1 MEPQPRYD
9 AEQTGPDAWTVR
21 RQEPDSPTGL
31 TAQWSNYLR
40 QQKQTTADP
49 VEVTLPSG
57 MKVRARR
64 PNLLLL
70 LRTGRVPN
78 TLAPRVE
85 QLIKIAQDGGEEG
98 VKADIVREQQENP
111 AQFQATWRSMI
122 ELVWCEAVD
131 EPRFTRTP
139 EHEPNALPVFG
150 VSDVDAE
157 YLFMFAQGVDETVA
171 TFLDRRE
178 RALASLG
185 DGPSSEPVRIG
196 PRDDDGDQPADG

>member
-1 MEPQPRYD
+1 MEPRANGAATD
-9 AEQTGPDAWTVR
+9 TSLTG
-21 RQEPDSPTGL
+21 
-31 TAQWSNYLR
+31 QWSNYLR

-70 LRTGRVPN
+70 LRTGRIPN

-85 QLIKIAQDGGEEG
+85 QLIKIAQDGGEAA
-98 VKADIVREQQENP
+98 VRADMVREQTENP
-111 AQFQATWRSMI
+111 AQFQVTWRSMI
-122 ELVWCEAVD
+122 ELIWCEAVE

-139 EHEPNALPVFG
+139 ESDPTALPVFG

-171 TFLDRRE
+171 TFLDRRH
-178 RALASLG
+178 RALASVG
-185 DGPSSEPVRIG
+185 DRHPSGAVRTGPS
-196 PRDDDGDQPADG
+196 DDVGDQSPDG

>member
-1 MEPQPRYD
+1 MDPR
-9 AEQTGPDAWTVR
+9 ANSAAPDT
-21 RQEPDSPTGL
+21 SL
-31 TAQWSNYLR
+31 TSLWSQYLR
-40 QQKQTTADP
+40 QQKLTTADP

-70 LRTGRVPN
+70 LRTGRIPN

-85 QLIKIAQDGGEEG
+85 QLIKIAQDGGEDA
-98 VKADIVREQQENP
+98 VRVDMAREQTENP

-122 ELVWCEAVD
+122 ELIWCEAVE
-131 EPRFTRTP
+131 EPRFTLTP
-139 EHEPNALPVFG
+139 ESDPTALPVFG

-171 TFLDRRE
+171 TFLDRRN
-178 RALASLG
+178 RAIASVG
-185 DGPSSEPVRIG
+185 DRPSGEPVRIG
-196 PRDDDGDQPADG
+196 PSDDPGDQSPNG